1 MPAQFGV
8 QHHTWSRTQ
17 ISAEHYGCHFDDL
30 TVDRSHLYDNDNIKT
45 SWSEVYA
52 ALDGEGGGRQGC
64 GLDLAPFWYTS
75 PFKLSAPFHLI
86 SPLSVGFPRNRFCHV
101 SVSWRLLVVY
111 ESIQIKSTILI
122 AFSTVLQR
130 NTLFVPWALGDFLL
144 LYTSPLKI
152 RPLFG
157 RFDRTI
163 SDSWA
168 LRDAHFL
175 CISPF
180 KFLPPFW

>member
-1 MPAQFGV
+1 MNNNTGRYLQNWLNKEHGPTLYAS
-8 QHHTWSRTQ
+8 TIWSTTPHVEHRSNICRTL
-17 ISAEHYGCHFDDL
+17 GCHFEDL
-30 TVDRSHLYDNDNIKT
+30 TVDLSHLYDNDNSKT

-52 ALDGEGGGRQGC
+52 AFEGEWGGRQGC

-130 NTLFVPWALGDFLL
+130 STLFVPWALGDSLL
-144 LYTSPLKI
+144 LY
-152 RPLFG
+152 
-157 RFDRTI
+157 
-163 SDSWA
+163 
-168 LRDAHFL
+168 
-175 CISPF
+175 ISPF
-180 KFLPPFW
+180 KLHPLFGSFDCTFF